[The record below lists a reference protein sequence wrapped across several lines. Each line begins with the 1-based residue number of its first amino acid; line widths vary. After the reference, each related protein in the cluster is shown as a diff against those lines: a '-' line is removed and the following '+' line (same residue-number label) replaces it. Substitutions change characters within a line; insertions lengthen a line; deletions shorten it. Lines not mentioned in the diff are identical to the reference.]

1 MDIYYV
7 VINTYAK
14 FLYSSLRTDTNAS
27 PPETSLD
34 MSDDKNT
41 SELESDDEMCAYE
54 KLRMRNIAERE
65 KLFRD
70 LKISQMK

>member
-1 MDIYYV
+1 MIQ
-7 VINTYAK
+7 
-14 FLYSSLRTDTNAS
+14 LRHVFNFHYRALEEHKEQF
-27 PPETSLD
+27 PFQETILD
-34 MSDDKNT
+34 SHEST

-54 KLRMRNIAERE
+54 KLRLRNIAERE